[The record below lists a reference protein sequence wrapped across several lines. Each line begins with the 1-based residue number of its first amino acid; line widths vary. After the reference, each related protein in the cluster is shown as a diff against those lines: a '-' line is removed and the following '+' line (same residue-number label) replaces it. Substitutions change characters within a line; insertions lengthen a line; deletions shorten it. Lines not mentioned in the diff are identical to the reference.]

1 VLGQPTVGIGGV
13 ANPSASSLV
22 FTTMATPVVTASTT
36 IDAPPSAV
44 FAILADPQQHPRI
57 DGSGTVRGTVSG
69 PDRLTLG
76 SEFGMQMKNGAPYKI
91 TNKVV
96 ELEPDRLIAWRHK
109 GLHRWR
115 YELEPTDDGGT
126 QVTETWDL
134 ARYPRLVARGFH
146 TVLGKKTQ
154 RAIEET
160 LVKLKAAAELDVAP
174 GKA

>member
-1 VLGQPTVGIGGV
+1 
-13 ANPSASSLV
+13 
-22 FTTMATPVVTASTT
+22 MATPVVSARTT

-76 SEFGMQMKNGAPYKI
+76 SEFGMKMQNGAPYKI

-96 ELEPDRLIAWRHK
+96 EHEPDRLIAWRHK

-115 YELEPTDDGGT
+115 YELAPTDDGGT
-126 QVTETWDL
+126 QVTETWDIS
-134 ARYPRLVARGFH
+134 RYPGLVERAFH
-146 TVLGKKTQ
+146 LVFGKRTQ
-154 RAIEET
+154 QAIEET
-160 LVKLKAAAELDVAP
+160 LVKLKVAAEHDVAP